1 MKKTLCFISG
11 LGFILGFIVHVVSLL
26 GIYLGE
32 KFPFIWAL
40 HVGIFIVWLPA
51 ILELNKNPELKQQ
64 NIGTLS
70 NPFKFFGIM
79 FKNAPKPIM
88 IISVV
93 FFFYAT
99 INFLLYMLAGQ
110 GGVPDI
116 IDGKYVIHNHGSI
129 INELSETEYL
139 KMKANVIRGFSGHW
153 MAFYGVAMG
162 ILWPK
167 TDKQQQ

>member
-1 MKKTLCFISG
+1 MKKTLCFIAG
-11 LGFILGFIVHVVSLL
+11 LGLLLGFIVHVVSLF
-26 GIYLGE
+26 GFYIGE

-51 ILELNKNPELKQQ
+51 ILELKKNPELNQQ
-64 NIGTLS
+64 NAVNFS
-70 NPFKFFGIM
+70 NPFKVFGII
-79 FKNAPKPIM
+79 FKDTPKPVM

-99 INFLLYMLAGQ
+99 INFLLFMLAGQ

-129 INELSETEYL
+129 MNELTETEYF
-139 KMKANVIRGFSGHW
+139 KMKANEIRGFSGHW
-153 MAFYGVAMG
+153 MAFYGFAMG

-167 TDKQQQ
+167 IKTQQ